1 MKYVLRCM
9 TSGAKDRR
17 MKKTKVFTARMDG
30 GLFDAVRRASRQEQ
44 RSMGDFARLI
54 LERDNRVTKARKTTK
69 GE

>member
-1 MKYVLRCM
+1 MKYVLRRM
-9 TSGAKDRR
+9 TSGAKDCG
-17 MKKTKVFTARMDG
+17 MKKTKVFTVRMDG
-30 GLFDAVRRASRQEQ
+30 GLFDAVRRASRREQ